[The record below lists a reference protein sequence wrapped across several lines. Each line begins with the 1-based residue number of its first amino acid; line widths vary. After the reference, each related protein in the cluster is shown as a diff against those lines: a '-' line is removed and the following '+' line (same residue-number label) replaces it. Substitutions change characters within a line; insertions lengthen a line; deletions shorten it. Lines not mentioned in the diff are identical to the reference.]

1 MINDLLTTQKLLAP
15 HRTLLKEVYGL
26 RKMGIFGSVAR
37 GDASETS
44 DVDILIELSRPIS
57 LFKLIELE
65 ERLEMLLKRDVDVV
79 TVKAL
84 KPLIKDRILAQT
96 VYV

>member
-1 MINDLLTTQKLLAP
+1 MINDLLTTQRLLAP
-15 HRTLLKEVYGL
+15 HRTLFKEMYGL